1 MNYYSIYTFIW
12 GFEIMKK
19 LTLCVI
25 GMLVFSIV
33 AGTMVSANLDK
44 KPINENPFEISLSQ
58 THTILGE
65 FGTATWCNF
74 CKYAHGALK
83 ALFKG
88 GWHDFYY
95 VSLVD
100 DKNTH
105 AEDRIDE
112 YGIGG
117 YPTVWWDG
125 DYVKNE
131 GAGSIP
137 AAMAAYNVSIATCSS
152 RDVADID
159 VDVSVTWQG
168 SATMSIT
175 VTVENNETS
184 SYSGFLRCY
193 VTECISS
200 MGWIDT
206 GGYPY
211 TFPFLDYAF
220 EQSISIP
227 AGDTWSDT
235 VTWDGADYSDGYG
248 NTFDDIIENN
258 TFVIAAVF
266 TSQYGYIDE
275 IDGFLVGGNGAPY
288 TPSNPDPADG
298 ETDVHVNPTLSWD
311 GGDPQWFDTVYYDV
325 YLEAGDPSPDDLVSE
340 DQKATSYDPSTL
352 EFETTYYWQ
361 IVAED
366 NDGATTSGPVWHF
379 TTRGNEAPNAPSDPD
394 PEDEETDVTVDKILG
409 WTGGDPDGDDVTYD
423 IYLGDS
429 SPPPKVKSNH
439 SDTNYDPPGAL
450 DFDTEYNWKIV
461 AWDEFGYSTPGP
473 QWSFSTEENLP
484 PYEPSEPDPEDGA
497 TDVGIESTLWWTG
510 GDPNSGDIIRYDVY
524 FGKTTPPPKVKSNQS
539 SEAYDPDTMDLNT
552 TYYWQIVARD
562 SGGLTTSGEI
572 WQFKTELEPNDPPN
586 KPKIQGPHAGKF
598 KEKYNYTFS
607 ATDPEGSNVYFW
619 IDWGDGNVVEWYGPY
634 SSGEEFTLDHTWTE
648 KGTYTLKVKAKDNKG
663 AESEW
668 ANLEVMMPKNK
679 PFIFNFYLLNWLFE
693 RFPNV
698 FTFLRHIFDI

>member
-1 MNYYSIYTFIW
+1 
-12 GFEIMKK
+12 MKK

-25 GMLVFSIV
+25 GMLVFSMA

-44 KPINENPFEISLSQ
+44 KPINENPFNTLSQ

-65 FGTATWCNF
+65 FGTATWCGY

-112 YGIGG
+112 YGISG

-125 DYVKNE
+125 DYVQNV

-137 AAMAAYNVSIATCSS
+137 AAMAAYNVSIASCSA

-159 VDVSVTWQG
+159 VDVSVTWLG

-175 VTVENNETS
+175 VTVDNDETS

-200 MGWIDT
+200 MQWIDT

-211 TFPFLDYAF
+211 TFTFLDYAF
-220 EQSISIP
+220 EQSISIS
-227 AGDTWSDT
+227 AGGTWSDT

-248 NTFDDIIENN
+248 NTFDDITENN
-258 TFVIAAVF
+258 TYVIAAVF
-266 TSQYGYIDE
+266 ASQYGYVDE
-275 IDGFLVGGNGAPY
+275 ADGFLVGGNEAPY

-298 ETDVHVNPTLSWD
+298 ETNVHVNPTLSWD
-311 GGDPQWFDTVYYDV
+311 GGDPHWFDTVYYDV
-325 YLEAGDPSPDDLVSE
+325 YLEAGDSSPDVLVSE

-352 EFETTYYWQ
+352 EFDTTYYWQ

-366 NDGATTSGPVWHF
+366 NDGATSSGPVWSF
-379 TTRGNEAPNAPSDPD
+379 TTRGNEAPNTPSDPD
-394 PEDEETDVTVDKILG
+394 PEDGATDITVDKILE
-409 WTGGDPDGDDVTYD
+409 WTGGDPDDDDVTYD

-439 SDTNYDPPGAL
+439 SDTNYDPPDAL
-450 DFDTEYNWKIV
+450 DFDTEYFWKIV

-484 PYEPSEPDPEDGA
+484 PNEPSEPDPEDGA
-497 TDVGIESTLWWTG
+497 TDVGIISTLWWTG
-510 GDPNSGDIIRYDVY
+510 GDPNSGDIVRYDVY

-539 SEAYDPDTMDLNT
+539 SEAYDPGTMDINT
-552 TYYWQIVARD
+552 TYYWQIVAWD
-562 SGGLTTSGEI
+562 SGDLTTSGEI
-572 WQFKTELEPNDPPN
+572 WQFETELEPNDPPDE
-586 KPKIQGPHAGKF
+586 PKIKGTHAGKF
-598 KEKYNYTFS
+598 KEEYNYTFS
-607 ATDPEGSNVYFW
+607 ATDPEGSNVHFW
-619 IDWGDGNVVEWYGPY
+619 IDWGDGTNTGWIGPY
-634 SSGEEFTLDHTWTE
+634 TSDEEFTLSHTWTE
-648 KGTYTLKVKAKDNKG
+648 KGTYTLKAKAKDNKG

-668 ANLEVMMPKNK
+668 AQLEVMMPKNK
-679 PFIFNFYLLNWLFE
+679 LFIFNFYLLNWLFE
-693 RFPNV
+693 RFPN
-698 FTFLRHIFDI
+698 IFPIFRYLIGL